1 MKKRKIFLIG
11 FIFILI
17 IMFIINIVRN
27 VLIIKNINKLSK
39 EFLENPENTI
49 LSVIAADGYDE
60 SEDYIDDS
68 IDYDEDIPYYEEI
81 VDNTDTTVNEI
92 SNSVESENVIENI
105 TENTQIDSSNTI
117 DTSEL
122 DNFEDENYDI
132 IENESDDEELEEET
146 ILDDGYEE
154 TDISKVKIPE
164 KIPFY
169 DIALQIIK
177 SDEYFY
183 KIKINKS
190 TVYVNKNTG
199 LIQKEEL
206 ENNKII
212 TYLIED

>member
-1 MKKRKIFLIG
+1 MKKRKLFLIG
-11 FIFILI
+11 FIIILI

-164 KIPFY
+164 KISFY